1 MYVYCMDVL
10 YVYYVSTCM
19 YVELISVSLLSEQY
33 ENHTMLIDS
42 NIYFF
47 VCFLRSHSIFTVYVE
62 SHRVVDSGHPPQ
74 LRLGKL
80 NFIDLAGTDRLDK
93 QTQPNAA
100 RSPEMTETKEINLSL
115 NALG

>member
-1 MYVYCMDVL
+1 M
-10 YVYYVSTCM
+10 
-19 YVELISVSLLSEQY
+19 
-33 ENHTMLIDS
+33 
-42 NIYFF
+42 
-47 VCFLRSHSIFTVYVE
+47 E
-62 SHRVVDSGHPPQ
+62 SHRVVNSGTPPQ

-93 QTQPNAA
+93 QNHPNAA